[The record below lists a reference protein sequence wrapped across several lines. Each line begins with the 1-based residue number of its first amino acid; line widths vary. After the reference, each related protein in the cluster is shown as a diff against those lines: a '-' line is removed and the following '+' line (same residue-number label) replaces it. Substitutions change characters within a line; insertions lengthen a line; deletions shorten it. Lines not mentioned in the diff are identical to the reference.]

1 MLAERPSLAK
11 RIAPDVVEVHTP
23 WKAVQRTTLLV
34 VAAERRDT
42 TLLCASPT
50 LTRPL
55 EQYPDDSHLDM
66 AYLDTAGIYTE
77 QTSNVDALGANE
89 QQCWTAEVTVSYSQL
104 QLQSVTVT
112 VSYSQLQ
119 SVTLHSSGVT
129 LQRSAMYP

>member
-42 TLLCASPT
+42 TLLCASQT
-50 LTRPL
+50 LTQPL

-89 QQCWTAEVTVSYSQL
+89 QPCWTAEVTVRSEECNVP
-104 QLQSVTVT
+104 VTFKLDTGAEVT
-112 VSYSQLQ
+112 AISDTVHR
-119 SVTLHSSGVT
+119 TLNAP
-129 LQRSAMYP
+129 LE